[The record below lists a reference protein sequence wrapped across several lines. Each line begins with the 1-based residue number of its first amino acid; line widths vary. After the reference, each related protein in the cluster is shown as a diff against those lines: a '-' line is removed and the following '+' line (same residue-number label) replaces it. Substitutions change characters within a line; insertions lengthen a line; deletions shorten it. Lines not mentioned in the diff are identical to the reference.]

1 MRLIN
6 ADKIDFGKVFIGG
19 SDFAKDTREAAQKL
33 IDSQSTVY
41 DGEEMAADIDQT
53 IEYFKGELSQ
63 MDVFS
68 DIVSFREAERK
79 SIETALKILQSIQEE
94 SQTGQQAMFD
104 IAQIT
109 VSQNMAAGQEEHYG
123 GNKDMPGMRQ
133 GIHRPHQKVL

>member
-41 DGEEMAADIDQT
+41 DGEEMAADIGQT

-79 SIETALKILQSIQEE
+79 SIETALKILQRIQEE
-94 SQTGQQAMFD
+94 SQTGQQD
-104 IAQIT
+104 GS
-109 VSQNMAAGQEEHYG
+109 SQCATSHG
-123 GNKDMPGMRQ
+123 
-133 GIHRPHQKVL
+133 